1 MSRYEVHLYD
11 TDSTWSCQ
19 KSWSEQQHCAS
30 WLTLHRPAAGPTAGA
45 GVGRVVSFY
54 AFPQWWGISRSAPQ
68 LAIKKPALLI
78 RPARCTAT
86 LSMKHCPAHLPNRT
100 CSEKEE
106 KKVPGKNHKKDKK
119 KNGCTLAVW
128 SVYTWSEAQSEAE
141 KGEIGKKGEKTMNLI
156 VSTLHIQV
164 LPCSQWDN
172 NDCIAYQETAFPLS
186 PSTFKLTLRTFQ
198 GGGFTQDD
206 IRGPKTSI
214 TGQNLWIL

>member
-11 TDSTWSCQ
+11 TDSAWSCQ

-106 KKVPGKNHKKDKK
+106 KKVPGKNHKKDEK
-119 KNGCTLAVW
+119 KNGLCCTLAVW

-156 VSTLHIQV
+156 ASTLHNV
-164 LPCSQWDN
+164 
-172 NDCIAYQETAFPLS
+172 E
-186 PSTFKLTLRTFQ
+186 STFKSCPAPSETTMTALHIKKLPFHWALPRSNSHSEHSKVVDLPKMTL
-198 GGGFTQDD
+198 GD
-206 IRGPKTSI
+206 PKPA
-214 TGQNLWIL
+214 